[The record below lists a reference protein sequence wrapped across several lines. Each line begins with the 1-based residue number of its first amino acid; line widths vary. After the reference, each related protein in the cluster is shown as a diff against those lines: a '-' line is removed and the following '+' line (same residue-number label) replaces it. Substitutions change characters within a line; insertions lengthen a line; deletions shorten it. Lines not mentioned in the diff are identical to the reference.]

1 MDQDIFLN
9 ALSASDIKA
18 AYEGN
23 ENTNAFTDTE
33 KTKLGD
39 VVLPFDKTYTT
50 GPVTLN
56 ATDIGAIIQ
65 INSSSN
71 ITVNI
76 PNDTNPVTF
85 PNGTEIAFLRMGTG
99 EVTFS
104 PGGSVTLNSED
115 AKRKIKARYA
125 SAAIRKLSANN

>member
-1 MDQDIFLN
+1 MAEDVFLN

-18 AYEGN
+18 AYESN
-23 ENTNAFTDTE
+23 PDTNAFTDAE
-33 KTKLGD
+33 QSKLGN
-39 VVLPFDKTYTT
+39 VILPFDKIYTT

-56 ATDIGAIIQ
+56 STDIGAIIQ

-71 ITVNI
+71 ITINI
-76 PNDTNPVTF
+76 PNDTSPVTF

-104 PGGSVTLNSED
+104 PGGSVTLNSEEG
-115 AKRKIKARYA
+115 KRKIKARYA